1 MTQVLLFF
9 FFSVFESQLT
19 RPILRD
25 VSGSDRSPSSQLETQ
40 LKLIKTTSAVQF
52 NCHSIIGSGWE
63 SKRDSFSFP
72 PKTTMAGWRNWAD
85 YPWPMLKLRGKTDL
99 RREQQDPGGAMLR
112 SQIEVSSWILLWIV
126 RVSLLVNFFFFFLP
140 SLPDAAVT
148 QPWKLKYIFLSFPN
162 QARFSR
168 THSAQCSSFLWIKE
182 NRKLTIIHVH

>member
-1 MTQVLLFF
+1 MQQAGSEYPILCCSDGSMTQVFFFF

-72 PKTTMAGWRNWAD
+72 PKTTMAGWRNGAD
-85 YPWPMLKLRGKTDL
+85 YPWPMLKLSWEERRTSAESSRTQGGRCWGHKL
-99 RREQQDPGGAMLR
+99 RYLHGFFYGSNECLY
-112 SQIEVSSWILLWIV
+112 WLT
-126 RVSLLVNFFFFFLP
+126 FFFFF
-140 SLPDAAVT
+140 
-148 QPWKLKYIFLSFPN
+148 
-162 QARFSR
+162 
-168 THSAQCSSFLWIKE
+168 SFLLFLTLRLHNHE
-182 NRKLTIIHVH
+182 N